1 METILPNT
9 RQPNA
14 NTPAKNAPCVL
25 SDATMPLKSAKRD
38 ASDGQK
44 TPAQYVSRLKE

>member
-1 METILPNT
+1 MLPDT
-9 RQPNA
+9 RQQNA
-14 NTPAKNAPCVL
+14 NIPAKNAPRVL

-44 TPAQYVSRLKE
+44 TPAQYVPHLRE